1 MSNKQNIFSKFP
13 PTFWLVNTFELFERW
28 AYYGM
33 LTVLSVYLTDPIS
46 QGGLG
51 FSQSQRGIM
60 QAFATGLLYLVPILG
75 GAIADRFGYRKVLLS
90 AFVTLAA
97 GYFAMGSTHAYSAVF
112 MAFLLVAIGGAIFKP
127 IIVATISKTTTKE
140 TDTLGYG
147 IFYMIV
153 NIGGFIGPFV
163 ASKLR
168 DISWSYVFIMCTA
181 VILLNLVL
189 LYFYKEPKN
198 ENTET
203 NEKLS
208 HALKKIFI
216 NSVSV
221 LKDWKFVLFL
231 AIIVGMW
238 TMYMQLFF
246 TLPVFITQWVNTSDI
261 YNSSAILAMLVGTT
275 ENGVGI
281 IRPEMMIN
289 IPAFTIIVFQLII
302 SNRLKTIRP
311 VTSMVFGIAVIAI
324 GFGQMAFQTMGW
336 YVALGT
342 VIIAFGEMASSPRI
356 QEYISRIAPREK
368 VALYMGYSFLP
379 VAGGNV
385 LGGLLSGVL
394 YEKYSDKFIF
404 LKDYLINNGIESSAS
419 IAGMD
424 PAELFNQTAI
434 QLNLSSNELTE
445 LLYAQYAPGNIWLIF
460 ASIGLGTSLL
470 MFFYNSFILE
480 NNN

>member
-1 MSNKQNIFSKFP
+1 MNDKQNIFSKFP
-13 PTFWLVNTFELFERW
+13 RTFWLVNTFELFERW

-51 FSQSQRGIM
+51 FTQGQRGVM
-60 QAFATGLLYLVPILG
+60 QAVATALLYLIPILG
-75 GAIADRFGYRKVLLS
+75 GAIADKFGYRKVLLA
-90 AFVTLAA
+90 AFLTLAS
-97 GYFAMGSTHAYSAVF
+97 GYFAMGNTHAYGAVF

-153 NIGGFIGPFV
+153 NIGGFIGPFF

-168 DISWSYVFIMCTA
+168 DISWSYVFIMCTLI
-181 VILLNLVL
+181 ILVNLVL
-189 LYFYKEPKN
+189 LYFYKEPKK
-198 ENTET
+198 EKADSD
-203 NEKLS
+203 EKLGE
-208 HALKKIFI
+208 ALKNIFI

-221 LKDWKFVLFL
+221 LKDWKFLLFL
-231 AIIVGMW
+231 TIIVGMW

-261 YNSSAILAMLVGTT
+261 YNSSSILAALIGTT
-275 ENGVGI
+275 ENGIGI

-289 IPAFTIIVFQLII
+289 IPAFTIILFQLFV
-302 SNRLKTIRP
+302 SNRLKNVRP

-324 GFGQMAFQTMGW
+324 GYGQMAFQTMGW
-336 YVALGT
+336 YIALGT

-356 QEYISRIAPREK
+356 QEYISRIAPPEK

-379 VAGGNV
+379 VAGGNFI
-385 LGGLLSGVL
+385 GGLLSGIL
-394 YEKYSDKFIF
+394 YERFSDKYIF
-404 LKDYLINNGIESSAS
+404 LKDYLISNGLATAENIS
-419 IAGMD
+419 GTD
-424 PAELFNQTAI
+424 QGELFNQTAEKLHI
-434 QLNLSSNELTE
+434 SAVELTN
-445 LLYAQYAPGNIWLIF
+445 LLYTQYSPGNIWLIF
-460 ASIGLGTSLL
+460 AAIGLLTSVFLFL
-470 MFFYNSFILE
+470 YNKIILQKS
-480 NNN
+480 

>member
-1 MSNKQNIFSKFP
+1 MNNNQNIFSKFP
-13 PTFWLVNTFELFERW
+13 RTFWLVNTFELFERW

-33 LTVLSVYLTDPIS
+33 LTVLSVYLTDPVS

-51 FSQSQRGIM
+51 FTQGQRGVM
-60 QAFATGLLYLVPILG
+60 QAVATALLYLIPILG
-75 GAIADRFGYRKVLLS
+75 GAIADRFGYRKVLLA
-90 AFVTLAA
+90 AFVTLAS
-97 GYFAMGSTHAYSAVF
+97 GYFAMGSTHAYGAVF
-112 MAFLLVAIGGAIFKP
+112 MAFLLVAVGGAIFKP

-153 NIGGFIGPFV
+153 NIGGFIGPFF

-168 DISWSYVFIMCTA
+168 DIEWSYVFIMCTA

-198 ENTET
+198 ENAET
-203 NEKLS
+203 GEKLGQ
-208 HALKKIFI
+208 ALKKILL
-216 NSVSV
+216 NSVLV

-246 TLPVFITQWVNTSDI
+246 TLPVFITQWIDTSDV
-261 YNSSAILAMLVGTT
+261 YNSSGFLAGLIGTT
-275 ENGVGI
+275 ENGIGI

-289 IPAFTIIVFQLII
+289 IPAFTIILFQLFM
-302 SNRLKTIRP
+302 SNRLKNIRP
-311 VTSMVFGIAVIAI
+311 VTSMVFGIAVIAV

-336 YVALGT
+336 YIALGT
-342 VIIAFGEMASSPRI
+342 VILAFGEMASSPRI

-379 VAGGNV
+379 VAGGNFI
-385 LGGLLSGVL
+385 GGLLSGVL
-394 YEKYSDKFIF
+394 YERYSDKYIF
-404 LKDYLINNGIESSAS
+404 LNDFLIKNKMSEMEMLTGTDQ
-419 IAGMD
+419 G
-424 PAELFNQTAI
+424 ELFFQTAEK
-434 QLNLSSNELTE
+434 LNISTNELTN
-445 LLYAQYAPGNIWLIF
+445 LLYTQYSPGNIWLIF
-460 ASIGLGTSLL
+460 AAIGFGTSVLL
-470 MFFYNSFILE
+470 YLYNRLILK
-480 NNN
+480 

>member
-13 PTFWLVNTFELFERW
+13 RTFWLVNTFELFERW

-51 FSQSQRGIM
+51 FTQGQRGVM
-60 QAFATGLLYLVPILG
+60 QAVATALLYLIPILG
-75 GAIADRFGYRKVLLS
+75 GAIADRFGYRKVLLA
-90 AFVTLAA
+90 AFVTLAS
-97 GYFAMGSTHAYSAVF
+97 GYFAMGSTHAYGAVF
-112 MAFLLVAIGGAIFKP
+112 MAFLLVAVGGAIFKP

-153 NIGGFIGPFV
+153 NIGGFIGPFF

-168 DISWSYVFIMCTA
+168 DIDWSYVFIMCTV

-203 NEKLS
+203 GEKLGQ
-208 HALKKIFI
+208 ALKKILL

-238 TMYMQLFF
+238 TMYMQIFF

-261 YNSSAILAMLVGTT
+261 YNSSSILAMLIGTT
-275 ENGVGI
+275 EDGQGI

-289 IPAFTIIVFQLII
+289 IPAFTIILFQLIV
-302 SNRLKTIRP
+302 SNRLKNVRP

-324 GFGQMAFQTMGW
+324 GFGQMAFQTLGW
-336 YVALGT
+336 YIALGT

-356 QEYISRIAPREK
+356 QEYISRIAPRDK

-379 VAGGNV
+379 VAGGNFI
-385 LGGLLSGVL
+385 GGLLSGVL
-394 YEKYSDKFIF
+394 YEKYSDKYSF
-404 LKDYLINNGIESSAS
+404 LKDYLIKNGLGTTESFS
-419 IAGMD
+419 GVD
-424 PAELFNQTAI
+424 QGELFKQSAE
-434 QLNLSSNELTE
+434 NLHLSANELTN
-445 LLYAQYAPGNIWLIF
+445 LLYTQYSPGNIWLFF
-460 ASIGLGTSLL
+460 AAIGLGTSFFL
-470 MFFYNSFILE
+470 FFYNRFILG
-480 NNN
+480 NSK